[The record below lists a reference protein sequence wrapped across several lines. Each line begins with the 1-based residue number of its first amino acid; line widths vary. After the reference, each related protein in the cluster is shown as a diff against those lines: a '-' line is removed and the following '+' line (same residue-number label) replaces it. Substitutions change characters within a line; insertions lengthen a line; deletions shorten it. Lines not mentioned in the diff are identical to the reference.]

1 MPGCCSSEKELLHS
15 HAFRGRIV
23 EIREKRAMEIANM
36 ATAMLAGDVETVINE
51 ALDYFDDLDNA
62 VDFFIDW
69 RRGSLLG
76 LEPGQRTDRWGVTVR
91 LQELI
96 EQDLTL
102 REEILRHPRYLVAL
116 AIQEATGVR
125 IIAFL
130 SQVKSV
136 RIVEEEPGVHW
147 LVLPECHHGC
157 EIVANTTAHEERDS
171 CQVCGNP
178 QGGCSRKLSNP
189 TTNRDRIHAIDDE
202 IIRMHK
208 ADPTLRE
215 RLKTDSLG
223 VFTQVAF
230 TMYGVRPQEEFGIH
244 AVNIGNDSETSIDF
258 VLLARHDSRKTPVVD
273 SEKLRRVS
281 LIVD

>member
-1 MPGCCSSEKELLHS
+1 
-15 HAFRGRIV
+15 
-23 EIREKRAMEIANM
+23 M
-36 ATAMLAGDVETVINE
+36 ATAMLAGNVETVVNE
-51 ALDYFDDLDNA
+51 ALDYLGDLDNA
-62 VDFFIDW
+62 VDFFIHW

-96 EQDLTL
+96 EKDPTL
-102 REEILRHPRYLVAL
+102 REEILRHPRYLVAM

-125 IIAFL
+125 ILAFL

-136 RIVEEEPGVHW
+136 RIVEEEPGLHW

-157 EIVANTTAHEERDS
+157 EIVPNTESHVERDS

-178 QGGCSRKLSNP
+178 QGGCSRNRAKS

-202 IIRMHK
+202 IIRMDK
-208 ADPTLRE
+208 EDSTMRE
-215 RLKTDSLG
+215 RLKTDPLG

-230 TMYGVRPQEEFGIH
+230 SMYGVSPQEEFGIH
-244 AVNIGNDSETSIDF
+244 AVKIGNDSETSIDF
-258 VLLARHDSRKTPVVD
+258 ALLARHDSRKTPVCK
-273 SEKLRRVS
+273 SELDRRVP
-281 LIVD
+281 LAVG